1 MEKIFDKDVQ
11 KYLKESGVSDL
22 EIERIKYATLRKE
35 SISILKEVSALIE
48 EEKYNQIENYVKY
61 SPSGDGFGC
70 ENYYIDFGSIIGSYD
85 GVDIRELSEWLSSLK
100 TSISKK
106 TLPSV

>member
-1 MEKIFDKDVQ
+1 MEKIFDEDVQ

-35 SISILKEVSALIE
+35 SLRILKEVYSLIE
-48 EEKYNQIENYVKY
+48 EERYNQIENYVKY
-61 SPSGDGFGC
+61 SPSGDGYGC
-70 ENYYIDFGSIIGSYD
+70 ENDYIDFGSIAGINK
-85 GVDIRELSEWLSSLK
+85 GVDISELSEWLSSLK

-106 TLPSV
+106 ALPSV